1 MLPSKSSKFE
11 LEHDSSPNFGT
22 NDPAPAE
29 FSNSPPQPSA
39 SIYTARAG
47 AWAPPLHFFPHHSP
61 PSLSL
66 APTIWSYVGHDHV
79 ASLLW
84 YLVKGYPFETR
95 YTKDY
100 IKAISKAGPIMQV
113 AFRDL
118 PSDSYPK
125 RFRALWNRYS
135 DLLDFLGEV
144 PKSFG
149 FLRLAEYTGG
159 TTITENFQLPPAPP
173 PVFPEN
179 FDFSHRLPVTDL
191 RTFARPSKSKPKAVE
206 DTPKAKDPS
215 RPKETPSKS
224 TPSPS
229 KKPESSSNA
238 LKRKQPPSP
247 AESESASESEP
258 APKSTRGKKAKLE
271 KEDAKGKGKSKASKD
286 EAEYVNQS
294 EASASEAEEV
304 EVEFERKRR
313 FLDPPVEY
321 DENRPEIYRELKEP
335 KLKSLSKIDVNKAAV
350 AFKEAL
356 EAKMAAHKDTGDQA
370 FHFNL
375 DHGEDSPYITIVR
388 KENSYINEYH
398 SQLAPES
405 LMFPNPGQS
414 YLPTQAPFPKIPL
427 EEVTELE
434 WPDTV
439 IPTFG
444 CNLCQVLNVQC
455 IPTGFG
461 GPCASCTRY
470 RFRRCD
476 HRKSIEALTSMFAE
490 MSVLYTAA
498 SDVTG
503 SVISQAAASFARA
516 SRARE
521 AYDIAQQEAHVW
533 LRHLIKHVMH
543 CIATVGLSA
552 FQERFVREESD
563 PLVSDAFQ
571 AIIDRYNAHVEAHGS
586 PDALRL
592 PLADPEDPA
601 KSDSLIPLF
610 ARGDILQEISKFTE
624 TALRGDDPMDE
635 DGDAPA
641 DPK

>member
-1 MLPSKSSKFE
+1 MSRSLP
-11 LEHDSSPNFGT
+11 
-22 NDPAPAE
+22 
-29 FSNSPPQPSA
+29 
-39 SIYTARAG
+39 AR
-47 AWAPPLHFFPHHSP
+47 P
-61 PSLSL
+61 PSLSPAPSL
-66 APTIWSYVGHDHV
+66 APTIWSYVGHDHC
-79 ASLLW
+79 
-84 YLVKGYPFETR
+84 YPFETR

-135 DLLDFLGEV
+135 DLLYFLGKA

-159 TTITENFQLPPAPP
+159 TTVTENFQLPPAPP
-173 PVFPEN
+173 PVFPDN
-179 FDFSHRLPVTDL
+179 FDFSHRLSVTDL
-191 RTFARPSKSKPKAVE
+191 RTFARLSKTKLKAVE

-215 RPKETPSKS
+215 KPKETPSKS

-229 KKPESSSNA
+229 PNLRRTCVNTAYSVYLLRQRGSA
-238 LKRKQPPSP
+238 KQPPSP

-271 KEDAKGKGKSKASKD
+271 KEDVKGKGKSKASKD

-335 KLKSLSKIDVNKAAV
+335 KLKSLSKID
-350 AFKEAL
+350 
-356 EAKMAAHKDTGDQA
+356 DTGDQA

-461 GPCASCTRY
+461 GPCASCTRH
-470 RFRRCD
+470 RFRRCN

-503 SVISQAAASFARA
+503 SVISQAAAD
-516 SRARE
+516 RARE

-533 LRHLIKHVMH
+533 LCHLIKHVMH
-543 CIATVGLSA
+543 CIVTVGLSA

-592 PLADPEDPA
+592 PLADSEDPA
-601 KSDSLIPLF
+601 KSDSFIPLF
-610 ARGDILQEISKFTE
+610 TRGDILQEISKFTE

>member
-1 MLPSKSSKFE
+1 MSRSLP
-11 LEHDSSPNFGT
+11 
-22 NDPAPAE
+22 AC
-29 FSNSPPQPSA
+29 
-39 SIYTARAG
+39 
-47 AWAPPLHFFPHHSP
+47 P
-61 PSLSL
+61 PSLSPAPPL
-66 APTIWSYVGHDHV
+66 APTIWSHVGHDHV

-84 YLVKGYPFETR
+84 YLVKGYPFDTR

-100 IKAISKAGPIMQV
+100 IKAISKAGPIMQI
-113 AFRDL
+113 ALQDL

-135 DLLDFLGEV
+135 ELIYFLGEA

-149 FLRLAEYTGG
+149 FLRLAEYTGR
-159 TTITENFQLPPAPP
+159 TTVTENFQLPPAPP
-173 PVFPEN
+173 PMFPDN
-179 FDFSHRLPVTDL
+179 FDLSYRLSVTDL

-206 DTPKAKDPS
+206 DTPKS
-215 RPKETPSKS
+215 KETPSKS
-224 TPSPS
+224 MPSPS
-229 KKPESSSNA
+229 KAQARILVERTRTPLPSHVSFAGEEAQATSVSHRVRISF
-238 LKRKQPPSP
+238 RK
-247 AESESASESEP
+247 
-258 APKSTRGKKAKLE
+258 
-271 KEDAKGKGKSKASKD
+271 KEDIKGKGKSKASKD

-294 EASASEAEEV
+294 EASASAAEEV
-304 EVEFERKRR
+304 EVEFERKRC
-313 FLDPPVEY
+313 FLAPPVEY
-321 DENRPEIYRELKEP
+321 NESRPETYRELKEP
-335 KLKSLSKIDVNKAAV
+335 KLKSLSKVDVNKAAI

-356 EAKMAAHKDTGDQA
+356 KAKMAAHKDTGDQA

-398 SQLAPES
+398 SQLVPES
-405 LMFPNPGQS
+405 LMFPNPGQP

-490 MSVLYTAA
+490 ISVLYTAA

-521 AYDIAQQEAHVW
+521 AYDIAQQEVHVW
-533 LRHLIKHVMH
+533 LCHLIKHVMH

-571 AIIDRYNAHVEAHGS
+571 AIINRYNAHVEAHGS

-592 PLADPEDPA
+592 PLADPEDRA

-610 ARGDILQEISKFTE
+610 TRGDILQEISKFTE

>member
-1 MLPSKSSKFE
+1 MSRSLP
-11 LEHDSSPNFGT
+11 
-22 NDPAPAE
+22 
-29 FSNSPPQPSA
+29 
-39 SIYTARAG
+39 AR
-47 AWAPPLHFFPHHSP
+47 P
-61 PSLSL
+61 PSLAL
-66 APTIWSYVGHDHV
+66 TIWSYVGHDHV
-79 ASLLW
+79 GSLLW
-84 YLVKGYPFETR
+84 YLVKDYPFDTR

-118 PSDSYPK
+118 PSNSYPK

-135 DLLDFLGEV
+135 ELIYFLGEA

-159 TTITENFQLPPAPP
+159 TTVTENFQLPPAPP

-179 FDFSHRLPVTDL
+179 FDFSHRLSVTDL
-191 RTFARPSKSKPKAVE
+191 RTFAHPSKSKPKAVE

-215 RPKETPSKS
+215 KPKETPSKS

-229 KKPESSSNA
+229 KKPESLLNA
-238 LKRKQPPSP
+238 REHRSLRMSPPPEKKRKQPPSP

-258 APKSTRGKKAKLE
+258 APKSTRGKKAKVE
-271 KEDAKGKGKSKASKD
+271 KEDEKGKGKAKATKD

-294 EASASEAEEV
+294 EASESEAEEV

-321 DENRPEIYRELKEP
+321 NESRPETYRELKEP
-335 KLKSLSKIDVNKAAV
+335 KLKSLSKVDVNKAAV
-350 AFKEAL
+350 TFKEAL
-356 EAKMAAHKDTGDQA
+356 EAKMSAHKDTGDQA

-398 SQLAPES
+398 SQLVPGS
-405 LMFPNPGQS
+405 LMFPNPGQP

-461 GPCASCTRY
+461 GPCTSCTRY
-470 RFRRCD
+470 RFRRRD

-490 MSVLYTAA
+490 MSVLYTTA

-516 SRARE
+516 SRACE
-521 AYDIAQQEAHVW
+521 AHNIAQQEVHVW

-543 CIATVGLSA
+543 CIVTVGLSA

-586 PDALRL
+586 PDTLRL

-601 KSDSLIPLF
+601 KSDSYIPLF
-610 ARGDILQEISKFTE
+610 TRGDILQEISKFTE